1 MPLIVFTFDP
11 SANSSSNS
19 VLQKALYAFPES
31 FVKSPNIRVLTLEH
45 SKFLIYISEKA
56 SLRAGASEPSINDTF
71 PV

>member
-56 SLRAGASEPSINDTF
+56 SLRAFAFELSEKIIS